1 MRYLIWIG
9 VGLWSLTVLQC
20 ASAPP
25 PPPSA
30 DMHIRN
36 GIRML
41 KRGDCAGA
49 EAQFERALRLEP
61 LRLKALYGA
70 AVSELACGKD
80 HQAETHLYEALRVAR
95 TGTWKAR
102 IHATLAYL
110 YDLTGHPRKARHHW
124 RQAMILDV
132 TNALVKR
139 YGPGHRHRHRHP
151 RGSVDIFILWLE
163 P

>member
-1 MRYLIWIG
+1 MKRLTWMMLG
-9 VGLWSLTVLQC
+9 MLSLTALGC

-30 DMHIRN
+30 DVHIRN

-41 KRGDCAGA
+41 KRGNCAGA

-70 AVSELACGKD
+70 AVAELACGKD
-80 HQAETHLYEALRVAR
+80 RQAEAHLQEALHVAR
-95 TGTWKAR
+95 TARWKAR

-124 RQAMILDV
+124 RQAMTLDV
-132 TNALVKR
+132 QNALVQR